1 MTGFTLAAAASIV
14 AGLSI
19 GAAATVGVTLAVRDH
34 GAPRR
39 PWRTDVSPGPTWWN
53 TATAATTGIACPAT
67 ARRIA

>member
-19 GAAATVGVTLAVRDH
+19 GAVATIGVTLAVEH
-34 GAPRR
+34 GAP
-39 PWRTDVSPGPTWWN
+39 SPTAYRLQPRHTWCN
-53 TATAATTGIACPAT
+53 TATGAIKGIACPAT